1 MNDIELIYDKVKNKY
16 NLILTNTFALDD
28 GYTIDVPVIRGT
40 SANARF
46 DLYKDGDLFVF
57 SVAFFDKTGEE
68 KYSHTHPYDVADA
81 IQHIED
87 FMSETSI
94 LERAPQT
101 QRDKKKIGE
110 ALLEG
115 LAEIVLMLIFFGI
128 GALIFRLFGVNLDS
142 SNLDFELVIL
152 FGMLAIVVVTVV
164 IFVAFIL
171 IRPAVSAFLKW
182 IKKTIF
188 HKSE

>member
-1 MNDIELIYDKVKNKY
+1 M
-16 NLILTNTFALDD
+16 ILTNTFALDD

-40 SANARF
+40 SANGRF

-188 HKSE
+188 YKSE